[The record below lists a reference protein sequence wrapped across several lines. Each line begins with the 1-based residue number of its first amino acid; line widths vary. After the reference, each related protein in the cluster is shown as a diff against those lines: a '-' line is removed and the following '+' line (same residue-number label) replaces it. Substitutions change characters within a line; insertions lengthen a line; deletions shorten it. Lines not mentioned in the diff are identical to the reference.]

1 MKLKKTDYVLECTF
15 DGGYYAWLTVNMQCN
30 AYGDSPEEAVDN
42 LQQTMEEL
50 RVKSE
55 VLYLCKI
62 VDTIRNLPF
71 SLFPLP
77 ALSSSLY

>member
-1 MKLKKTDYVLECTF
+1 VIKR
-15 DGGYYAWLTVNMQCN
+15 
-30 AYGDSPEEAVDN
+30 EEGEGRKR
-42 LQQTMEEL
+42 EEL

>member
-1 MKLKKTDYVLECTF
+1 MKLNKTDYVIECTF

-50 RVKSE
+50 INE
-55 VLYLCKI
+55 TYMME
-62 VDTIRNLPF
+62 DFN
-71 SLFPLP
+71 
-77 ALSSSLY
+77 